1 MLNSQGLALHNLVAM
16 TVDDIDKFEKVQ
28 GQLEGLL
35 SEIAVLAKKSPNDGV
50 NKFKLNFINKV
61 LKEANN
67 ILEEEYIPLDSFS
80 QFNEDDLPSNS
91 DVTFILSQYLR
102 CFEKLRADNIK
113 EDRIT
118 AGHRSRMG
126 WVWIIDDEDT
136 VLETAPP
143 KKLK

>member
-67 ILEEEYIPLDSFS
+67 ILEEESL
-80 QFNEDDLPSNS
+80 
-91 DVTFILSQYLR
+91 V
-102 CFEKLRADNIK
+102 
-113 EDRIT
+113 
-118 AGHRSRMG
+118 SR
-126 WVWIIDDEDT
+126 
-136 VLETAPP
+136 
-143 KKLK
+143 

>member
-1 MLNSQGLALHNLVAM
+1 MLNSLGLALHNLVAM

-91 DVTFILSQYLR
+91 DVTFILSQYLS

>member
-28 GQLEGLL
+28 GQLESLL

-67 ILEEEYIPLDSFS
+67 ILEKKYIPLDSFS

-91 DVTFILSQYLR
+91 DVTFILSQYLS

-126 WVWIIDDEDT
+126 WVWIIDDEDA

>member
-91 DVTFILSQYLR
+91 DVTFILSQYLS

-126 WVWIIDDEDT
+126 WVWIIDDEYT

-143 KKLK
+143 QKLK

>member
-91 DVTFILSQYLR
+91 DVTFILSPVSYTHL
-102 CFEKLRADNIK
+102 
-113 EDRIT
+113 
-118 AGHRSRMG
+118 HRGPQER
-126 WVWIIDDEDT
+126 
-136 VLETAPP
+136 
-143 KKLK
+143 

>member
-67 ILEEEYIPLDSFS
+67 ILEEEYIPVDSFS

-91 DVTFILSQYLR
+91 DVTFILSQYLS

>member
-91 DVTFILSQYLR
+91 DVTFILSKYLS

>member
-91 DVTFILSQYLR
+91 DVTFILSQYLS
-102 CFEKLRADNIK
+102 CYEKLRADNIK

>member
-91 DVTFILSQYLR
+91 DVTFILSQYLS